1 MEPGTALSYTIQMN
15 GNGLYAFLIEGAVT
29 INNQHQLGK
38 RDALGIWDIN
48 ELHVQ
53 ATEEAQ
59 LLLMELPMVF

>member
-1 MEPGTALSYTIQMN
+1 
-15 GNGLYAFLIEGAVT
+15 LYAFLIEGAVT

-48 ELHVQ
+48 ELQVQ

>member
-1 MEPGTALSYTIQMN
+1 
-15 GNGLYAFLIEGAVT
+15 
-29 INNQHQLGK
+29 LGK

-48 ELHVQ
+48 ELQVQ